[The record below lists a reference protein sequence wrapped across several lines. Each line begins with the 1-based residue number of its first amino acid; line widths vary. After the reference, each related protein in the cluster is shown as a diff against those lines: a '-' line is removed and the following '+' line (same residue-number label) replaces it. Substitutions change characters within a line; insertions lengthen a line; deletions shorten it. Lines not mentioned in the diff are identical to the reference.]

1 VALLLIPVIAGG
13 AVALRRSG
21 DRAPPA
27 QAGAG
32 GGAVFVVS
40 DNGTVAVEN
49 AAARQAAAAAA
60 APSPA
65 PPAAAET
72 EPPPAAPPVAPA
84 SHGRRSRRAAGNE
97 DLSSAVAKQSPD
109 IRRCF
114 AALEVDE
121 ASLGEISMRFEVG
134 VDGTVKSVAVL
145 PAAVGASPLGTCLAK
160 VGRNARF
167 AAQANPIAF
176 RIPLTVQ
183 LHHQAKDG
191 R

>member
-1 VALLLIPVIAGG
+1 
-13 AVALRRSG
+13 LRRSA
-21 DRAPPA
+21 DHAPVA
-27 QAGAG
+27 QPVAG

-40 DNGTVAVEN
+40 ENGNVAVEN
-49 AAARQAAAAAA
+49 GAARPTVAAA

-65 PPAAAET
+65 PAAEPEPEAFPAA
-72 EPPPAAPPVAPA
+72 PAAPPVAR
-84 SHGRRSRRAAGNE
+84 GRRSHRAAGGD
-97 DLSSAVAKQSPD
+97 DLSTAVAKQSGD

-121 ASLGEISMRFEVG
+121 ASLGEISMRFEIGVG
-134 VDGTVKSVAVL
+134 GAVKSVAVL

-160 VGRNARF
+160 VGRNTRF
-167 AAQANPIAF
+167 APQAKSIAF

-183 LHHQAKDG
+183 LRHQARDG